1 MNSLIDKK
9 YKLKKQWIILI
20 FIETKIKISNDKP
33 IWFSNW
39 MKKKNH
45 IYDIFKEIKIQKLIP
60 DFWLEYDPF
69 FQNSYKNSN

>member
-1 MNSLIDKK
+1 MNWLINKK
-9 YKLKKQWIILI
+9 YKSKKPLMILI

-39 MKKKNH
+39 MKKNH
-45 IYDIFKEIKIQKLIP
+45 IYDIFEEIKIQKLIA